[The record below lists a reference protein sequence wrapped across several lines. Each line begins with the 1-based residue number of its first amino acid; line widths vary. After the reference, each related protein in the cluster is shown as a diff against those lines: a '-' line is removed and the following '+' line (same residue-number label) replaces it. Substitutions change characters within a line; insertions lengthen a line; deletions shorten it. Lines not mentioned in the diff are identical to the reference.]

1 MDLPLHQ
8 QHRTPRA
15 PRTTTLVLCA
25 LAVIASLL
33 LTAGRSATAP
43 PRGPSDTPNAD
54 ASRATDVGSARGADR
69 VRPNVV
75 TFLVDDMRADEL
87 AWMPRTRALLA
98 ERGITFTRGIS
109 PHPLCCPARAELLT
123 GQYAQN
129 NGVHSNDGRDGGYQA
144 LDPRQTVPVWAQR
157 AGYRTAFV
165 GKYLNEYEA
174 AGTRD
179 PGWDVFSPLLAPV
192 YDYRTSH
199 FRGER
204 GDAGYVTDAIT
215 DRGVRA
221 VRDFARGSRPFLLM
235 LNHLAPHDAITS
247 QGVTPPIPA
256 RRHRGLYRGATAPV
270 FRDAAFN
277 ERRLGDKPAPLD
289 SLRRVR
295 PGVVQH
301 LFLQRIRSLAAVD
314 ESVGRVVDTLRR
326 TGELD
331 RTWIV
336 FTSDNGYGLGVHRFR
351 SKNVL
356 YDEVLR
362 VPLVIAGPGIPAAL
376 RGTTSDRIVSLVD
389 LPATIV
395 DLIGA
400 RPRGHRLD
408 GLSATDVWEDPT
420 RADDARWR
428 DLTLVQTAVES
439 SAERPGG
446 WTWRGV
452 LGDRYLYGYDPA
464 VPGREFLYDHAVDP
478 DELRNL
484 VDDPRYATV
493 RRVLREQL
501 RDLETC
507 AGRACNPRV
516 EVPPPAW

>member
-1 MDLPLHQ
+1 MDLPL
-8 QHRTPRA
+8 R
-15 PRTTTLVLCA
+15 RTTTRALCVLA
-25 LAVIASLL
+25 ILASLL

-43 PRGPSDTPNAD
+43 PRDD
-54 ASRATDVGSARGADR
+54 ARAASARGADGR
-69 VRPNVV
+69 APALQRDGRRPNVV

-98 ERGITFTRGIS
+98 ERGLTFTRGIS

-144 LDPRQTVPVWAQR
+144 LDPRETLPVWAQR

-192 YDYRTSH
+192 YDYRTSY

-215 DRGVRA
+215 ERGVA
-221 VRDFARGSRPFLLM
+221 AITDFARGRRPFLVM
-235 LNHLAPHDAITS
+235 LNHLAPHDAITPT
-247 QGVTPPIPA
+247 GVTPPIPA

-270 FRDAAFN
+270 LRDAAFN

-289 SLRRVR
+289 TLRRVR

-314 ESVGRVVDTLRR
+314 ESVGAVVDALRR

-331 RTWIV
+331 DTWIV

-362 VPLVIAGPGIPAAL
+362 VPLLIAGPGIPASL
-376 RGTTSDRIVSLVD
+376 RGTRTDRLVSLVD

-408 GLSATDVWEDPT
+408 GISTADLWQDPPT
-420 RADDARWR
+420 GDDDAGWR
-428 DLTLVQTAVES
+428 DLTLVQTAVET

-452 LGDRYLYGYDPA
+452 LGDRYLYGHDPA

-478 DELRNL
+478 DELRNV

-501 RDLETC
+501 QRLETC
-507 AGRACNPRV
+507 AGRRCNPDV